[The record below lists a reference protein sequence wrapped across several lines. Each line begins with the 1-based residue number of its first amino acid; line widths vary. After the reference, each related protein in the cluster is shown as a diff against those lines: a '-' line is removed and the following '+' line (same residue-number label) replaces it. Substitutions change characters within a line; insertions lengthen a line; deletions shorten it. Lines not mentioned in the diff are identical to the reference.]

1 MSNFCFHTVS
11 FSAVFSTFCSGIN
24 LINPYH
30 CQPSAHHLPASWNF
44 LAAHRSP
51 KVLLF
56 HLIVNTES
64 KKKAIL
70 VLNTN
75 VKAIS
80 GYE

>member
-1 MSNFCFHTVS
+1 
-11 FSAVFSTFCSGIN
+11 
-24 LINPYH
+24 
-30 CQPSAHHLPASWNF
+30 LPASWNF
-44 LAAHRSP
+44 LAAYKSP

-56 HLIVNTES
+56 HLIVTMES

-70 VLNTN
+70 VLNTK